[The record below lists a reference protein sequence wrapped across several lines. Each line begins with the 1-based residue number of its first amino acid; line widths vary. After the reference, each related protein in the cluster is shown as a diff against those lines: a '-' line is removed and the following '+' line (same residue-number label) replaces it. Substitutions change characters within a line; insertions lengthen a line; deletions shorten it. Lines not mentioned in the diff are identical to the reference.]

1 MKAQVH
7 KLDINKLINVASD
20 FNNLETKVDNL
31 NSGKAKIVCKNCGFE
46 KIK

>member
-7 KLDINKLINVASD
+7 KLDINKLLNVASD
-20 FNNLETKVDNL
+20 LNNLETKTDNL
-31 NSGKAKIVCKNCGFE
+31 NSGKAKTVCKSCGFE